1 MNQRNAAEIMKDS
14 SLMSISVRSS
24 IMGKN
29 PLQLNKTILESIN
42 QSRRVNSVINSNR
55 YKQGMIPTEN
65 LRFEQLCKIVFG
77 S

>member
-1 MNQRNAAEIMKDS
+1 
-14 SLMSISVRSS
+14 
-24 IMGKN
+24 MGRN